1 MVRIPGQP
9 LTCRLDLP
17 GVGPLELHA
26 TAAGLARVEFLE
38 GAECEPGSAALRA
51 ALHETPRA
59 ARRAALPGH
68 RAGDGGGSAPAHLRQ
83 AAAELRAWAAGGR
96 DGFQVPLDLAG
107 LPPFARRVLEELRR
121 QPHGTTVSYGALAA
135 RCGSPRAARA
145 VGVAM
150 ARNPLP
156 IIIPC
161 HRVVAGDG
169 IGGFSPGL
177 AVKRL
182 LWAVEGIT
190 R

>member
-9 LTCRLDLP
+9 LIAAITIALP
-17 GVGPLELHA
+17 RVGRIALGA
-26 TAAGLARVEFLE
+26 SAAGLARLGFLD
-38 GAECEPGSAALRA
+38 
-51 ALHETPRA
+51 H
-59 ARRAALPGH
+59 
-68 RAGDGGGSAPAHLRQ
+68 GDGVAMAAVTGSDHPHLRQ

-145 VGVAM
+145 VGGAM

-161 HRVVAGDG
+161 HRVVACAG